1 MENVKI
7 VQWMVA
13 LVGCVFVALFAFVS
27 LFSDP
32 PIIFFTVS
40 FSLSYRPPIRGGRS
54 FVRLVL
60 MFCF

>member
-32 PIIFFTVS
+32 PIT
-40 FSLSYRPPIRGGRS
+40 GGGGTGLTFRIYLAGYHGS
-54 FVRLVL
+54 IN
-60 MFCF
+60 

>member
-32 PIIFFTVS
+32 PIIFFTV
-40 FSLSYRPPIRGGRS
+40 FSLSYRPPIRGGGRS